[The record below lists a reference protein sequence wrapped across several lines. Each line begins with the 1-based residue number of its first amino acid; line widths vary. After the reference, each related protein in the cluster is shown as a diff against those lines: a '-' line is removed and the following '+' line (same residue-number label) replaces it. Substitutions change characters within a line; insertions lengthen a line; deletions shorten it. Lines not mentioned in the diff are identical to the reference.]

1 MELVIAGE
9 SFLRSAF
16 LESLQCPGR
25 TLGVLC
31 VVAVGGGFSAGGHSS
46 LGFST
51 LGIGAAF
58 GTEAG
63 LGGSEDAGLLD
74 GRVMQCP
81 GASCWRMRLL
91 PLEFGDHLQSMDVQ
105 CS

>member
-74 GRVMQCP
+74 GRVMQC
-81 GASCWRMRLL
+81 GAGRATSWCLL
-91 PLEFGDHLQSMDVQ
+91 LADAAAALGIW
-105 CS
+105 